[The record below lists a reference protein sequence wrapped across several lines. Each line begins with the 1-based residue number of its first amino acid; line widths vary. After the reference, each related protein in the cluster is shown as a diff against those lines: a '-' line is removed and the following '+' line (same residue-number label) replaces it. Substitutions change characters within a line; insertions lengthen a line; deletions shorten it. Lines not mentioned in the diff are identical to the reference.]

1 MVYDLKTE
9 ISSLQDSLSKQNM
22 KQKVFVCDN
31 SQLDNELKE
40 QNQRLSKQLVEAG
53 ERETEMRREMKSLR
67 EKFNRERSNL
77 DEHFSYIESLK
88 EEISLTLDKKSEL
101 ERHISELS
109 LERESLSDSLDFSVG
124 QIFSLE
130 RRQRDQENLIRSSE
144 RELEELRSSNQ
155 YLMEKL
161 DTWSVRRSS
170 SPSCKTSIMSELE
183 LSASDSDISL
193 PRW

>member
-53 ERETEMRREMKSLR
+53 ERETEMRSNMRSLR

-77 DEHFSYIESLK
+77 DQHFSYIESLK
-88 EEISLTLDKKSEL
+88 DEISLTLDKKSEL

-109 LERESLSDSLDFSVG
+109 LERESLSDSLLHG
-124 QIFSLE
+124 
-130 RRQRDQENLIRSSE
+130 
-144 RELEELRSSNQ
+144 
-155 YLMEKL
+155 EK
-161 DTWSVRRSS
+161 TKRPGKSYQV
-170 SPSCKTSIMSELE
+170 K
-183 LSASDSDISL
+183 
-193 PRW
+193 